1 MNAVEKINDLY
12 NRTNNIISERLEEA
26 NNLEEKVAK
35 LEAISG
41 FDIETLTKLFLKGYT
56 MKMEDRQ

>member
-1 MNAVEKINDLY
+1 MKVVEKINDLY
-12 NRTNNIISERLEEA
+12 NRTNNIIKERLEEA

-35 LEAISG
+35 LEAVSG

-56 MKMEDRQ
+56 MKWEDK

>member
-56 MKMEDRQ
+56 MKMEDQ

>member
-56 MKMEDRQ
+56 MKMEDNQ

>member
-56 MKMEDRQ
+56 MKMEDK

>member
-1 MNAVEKINDLY
+1 MNVVEKINDLY
-12 NRTNNIISERLEEA
+12 NRINNIIRERLEEA

-41 FDIETLTKLFLKGYT
+41 FDIETLIKLFLKGYT
-56 MKMEDRQ
+56 MKLEDK